1 MTSDFF
7 IEDADQWREEVWN
20 FIKIRSDLNFIIILN
35 VYIDF

>member
-20 FIKIRSDLNFIIILN
+20 FIKYALIEFYYN
-35 VYIDF
+35 Y